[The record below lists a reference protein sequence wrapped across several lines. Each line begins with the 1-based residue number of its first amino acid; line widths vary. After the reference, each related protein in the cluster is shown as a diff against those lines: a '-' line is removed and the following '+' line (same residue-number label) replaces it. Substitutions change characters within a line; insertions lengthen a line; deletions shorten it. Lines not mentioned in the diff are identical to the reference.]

1 MSLRGFIALGSVA
14 VGLVLAGCSSEAAP
28 AADKDPV
35 ESYESELRQADIRY
49 LGTITNGQTKTHAYS
64 SPPYYRAFGFTAKAG
79 DEITV
84 DVKSTNGGDAM
95 GWITSSNYQTHYAA
109 NDDASRSTLDAKV
122 VYKVPA
128 GTTSR
133 EYRAVFRD
141 YDLLGASFSVTLT
154 IKSASAP
161 VTCTYGGSTYNV
173 GASFPSTDGC
183 NTCNC
188 GSTGSVGCTKRACAC
203 NPETETNRRY
213 IGTPTTCQ
221 FIRFACNADEQY
233 FSNSCGCGCEKT
245 P

>member
-1 MSLRGFIALGSVA
+1 MSLRSFVALGSVA

-28 AADKDPV
+28 AEKESV
-35 ESYESELRQADIRY
+35 ESYENELRQADVRY
-49 LGTITNGQTKTHAYS
+49 LGTITNGQTRTHQYS
-64 SPPYYRAFGFTAKAG
+64 YPPVYRAYGFSARGG
-79 DEITV
+79 DEITLE
-84 DVKSTNGGDAM
+84 VKSTNGGDAM

-109 NDDASRSTLDAKV
+109 NDDASSSTLDSKV

-141 YDLLGASFSVTLT
+141 YDLLNASFSVKLT
-154 IKSASAP
+154 IKSAVAP
-161 VTCTYGGSTYNV
+161 TCNYNGSTYAE

-183 NTCNC
+183 NTCTC
-188 GSTGSVGCTKRACAC
+188 GTNGAVGCTKRACVC

-213 IGTPTTCQ
+213 IGTPTSCQ

-233 FSNSCGCGCEKT
+233 FSNNCGCGCEKL
-245 P
+245 

>member
-1 MSLRGFIALGSVA
+1 MSLRGFAIFGFVA
-14 VGLVLAGCSSEAAP
+14 VGLGLVGCSSEATN
-28 AADKDPV
+28 ADKESV

-49 LGTITNGQTKTHAYS
+49 LGPISSGQTKTHSYS
-64 SPPYYRAFGFTAKAG
+64 YPPVYRAYGFSAKGG

-84 DVKSTNGGDAM
+84 DVKSSNGGDAM

-109 NDDASRSTLDAKV
+109 NDDASSSTLDSKV

-141 YDLLGASFSVTLT
+141 YDLLNASFTVKLT
-154 IKSASAP
+154 IKSAAA
-161 VTCTYGGSTYNV
+161 VTCSYNGNTYSP

-188 GSTGSVGCTKRACAC
+188 GTTGTVGCTKMACAC

-213 IGTPTTCQ
+213 IGTPTSCQ
-221 FIRFACNADEQY
+221 FIRFACDSDEHY
-233 FSNSCGCGCEKT
+233 FSNACGCGCENN
-245 P
+245 